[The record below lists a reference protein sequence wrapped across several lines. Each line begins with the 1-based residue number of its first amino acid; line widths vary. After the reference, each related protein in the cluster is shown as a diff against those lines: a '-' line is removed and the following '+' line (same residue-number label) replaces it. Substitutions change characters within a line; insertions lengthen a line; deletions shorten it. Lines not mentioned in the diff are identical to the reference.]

1 MDVVIL
7 IGRILFAAIFV
18 ASALG
23 HFTQTANI
31 AAYTESKGIK
41 PGVPAVLL
49 SGATMAVGIV
59 MVLLGAWADLGA
71 LLLAAFLLP
80 TAFLMHSFWKETDA
94 QAKAMEQVQFAKDIS
109 LAGAALAMF
118 GFIAASGHDV
128 GLQLTG
134 PLF

>member
-18 ASALG
+18 ASAIG
-23 HFTQTANI
+23 HFTRTKNI
-31 AAYTESKGIK
+31 AAYTESKGIR

-59 MVLLGAWADLGA
+59 MLLLGAWADLGA
-71 LLLAAFLLP
+71 LLLAAFLVP
-80 TAFLMHSFWKETDA
+80 TAFLMHAFWKESDP
-94 QAKAMEQVQFAKDIS
+94 QAKVMEQVQFNKDIS
-109 LAGAALAMF
+109 LAGAALAIF
-118 GFIAASGHDV
+118 GLIAASGHDV